1 MPSPNQRIS
10 IETYQVVTNQGL
22 INQHENINLLNLNEE
37 KNSRGHISLN

>member
-22 INQHENINLLNLNEE
+22 INQHENRNLQNFNKE
-37 KNSRGHISLN
+37 KNSRGNISLN